1 MHNQA
6 WVREHWDTQSD
17 VIKKIFQHGMAEYVK
32 GIADWWSAFQLTD
45 RFLRCIDE
53 GCPGGVHLAGSGIL
67 LGVEEAAKIGQ
78 TAGVTAVTSHQEC
91 GAATLAARQAGQDP
105 AQSDEYGQQFAA
117 ELARRLGVS
126 YCHLPISEMARP
138 AGRHIARV
146 VYYDGTGRVDPAR
159 AVGLPAGFVISRR
172 YLTTDYARR
181 ECEIAVR
188 LALGDHGFGILI
200 TPQEPLLIIL
210 LGHPTDA
217 AFSLEPLR
225 AEVAHVAQR
234 HSGRVR
240 VDGTV
245 APFAKV

>member
-1 MHNQA
+1 MSEQSHINQD
-6 WVREHWDTQSD
+6 WNTRNEVMQ
-17 VIKKIFQHGMAEYVK
+17 KIHAVGMAAYLMTVSGFK
-32 GIADWWSAFQLTD
+32 AAFQLSD

-78 TAGVTAVTSHQEC
+78 AAGVTAVTSHEEC
-91 GAATLAARQAGQDP
+91 GAATLAAQQAGVDP
-105 AQSDEYGQQFAA
+105 AQSDEYGQRFAA
-117 ELARRLGVS
+117 ELAQRLGVS
-126 YCHLPISEMARP
+126 YCHLPLLEMARP

-146 VYYDGTGRVDPAR
+146 VYYDGTGRFDPAR
-159 AVGLPAGFVISRR
+159 AGGLPAGFVISRR
-172 YLTTDYARR
+172 YLTADYARR

-188 LALGDHGFGILI
+188 MALGDHGFGTFI

-217 AFSLEPLR
+217 ALSLEQMR
-225 AEVAHVAQR
+225 AEVAPVAQL
-234 HSGRVR
+234 HGGRVR

-245 APFAKV
+245 APFA